1 MGRRLLLAGAYHGQN
16 KGDELVFAALRG
28 ELAEIC
34 PDARLDVMS
43 TDPAYFAER
52 YGVDAFQ
59 ARRPLALWKKLRLAD
74 AVILGGG
81 GILFDAGSLDTLRV
95 VGQSQLL
102 VWTMLTRLAAMLGK
116 PVLWYELGV
125 GPLRSSLAAGLVRT
139 AARRTAGIV
148 LRDSESAQVLGS
160 LGVRDFLLGADPVW
174 SVPLPRGSLPPDM
187 PTEYDLVV
195 VRHWKGLEDGQV
207 LVRLLRAV
215 ARRGLPVVV
224 TVTNPLRDRAFAS
237 RLCECAGPAVLCR
250 PLDSGS
256 SPSALVEMV
265 RRARTV
271 YSMRMHALIVAAR
284 QGVLCVGL
292 QYRTPKVW
300 ACMADIGCGEQCIDL
315 EDPASARALEEQV
328 AAVEARGAD
337 ESALEL
343 LRLRGQTGRDELA
356 RFVRLVAGVSGAGT
370 PA

>member
-1 MGRRLLLAGAYHGQN
+1 
-16 KGDELVFAALRG
+16 
-28 ELAEIC
+28 
-34 PDARLDVMS
+34 
-43 TDPAYFAER
+43 
-52 YGVDAFQ
+52 
-59 ARRPLALWKKLRLAD
+59 
-74 AVILGGG
+74 
-81 GILFDAGSLDTLRV
+81 
-95 VGQSQLL
+95 
-102 VWTMLTRLAAMLGK
+102 
-116 PVLWYELGV
+116 
-125 GPLRSSLAAGLVRT
+125 
-139 AARRTAGIV
+139 
-148 LRDSESAQVLGS
+148 
-160 LGVRDFLLGADPVW
+160 
-174 SVPLPRGSLPPDM
+174 M

-215 ARRGLPVVV
+215 ARSGLPVVV